1 MTFINLKS
9 KRMKTFKFIIP
20 LMLLVFSG
28 CIVDRTPD
36 YPDVNACFTVSGTT
50 HYMNEPVYFVNC
62 SQDAVSY
69 DWSFGD
75 GFSSNQ
81 KNPTHT
87 FTQAGTYQVT
97 MTATGYDSYE
107 TFTDAVTI
115 SGSTDLDILVMYV
128 GTEDPV
134 SNCEVQLY
142 GNEDDWQNLLNPVS
156 DILTTGTNGIVV
168 FSGLSPVEYYIDA
181 YKGVSDTS
189 YYSNYLQGY
198 ETLPLEEN
206 KINYFNIYVELLYNT
221 AKGNRADRKKIAVKQ
236 IEKSTKEEHD
246 RIIKEFQEK

>member
-1 MTFINLKS
+1 
-9 KRMKTFKFIIP
+9 MKTLKILIP
-20 LMLLVFSG
+20 VMLIFVLNG
-28 CIVDRTPD
+28 CINRTPD

-75 GFSSNQ
+75 GFTSNQ

-87 FTQAGTYQVT
+87 YTQAGTFQVT
-97 MTATGYDSYE
+97 MTATGYDSFE
-107 TFTDAVTI
+107 TFSDAVTI

-134 SNCEVQLY
+134 SNCDVQLY
-142 GNEDDWQNLLNPVS
+142 GNENDWQNLTNPVS

-168 FSGLSPVEYYIDA
+168 FKGLNPVEYYIDA
-181 YKGVSDTS
+181 YRSVSDTS

-198 ETLPLEEN
+198 ATLPLDEN
-206 KINYFNIYVELLYNT
+206 QINYYNIYVELLYNT
-221 AKGNRADRKKIAVKQ
+221 KKRHDGKIVEIKQVK
-236 IEKSTKEEHD
+236 KSTKEEHD
-246 RIIKEFQEK
+246 RIIKAFLEK